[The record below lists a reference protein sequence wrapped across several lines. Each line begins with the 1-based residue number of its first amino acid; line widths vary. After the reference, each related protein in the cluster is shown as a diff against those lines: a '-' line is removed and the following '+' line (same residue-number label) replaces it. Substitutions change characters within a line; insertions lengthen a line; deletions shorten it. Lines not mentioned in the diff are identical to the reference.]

1 MTTNGPDVT
10 DQFDPNDIPVPPI
23 RTFVGQDEVMA
34 AAEDTSYLSRL
45 TENEAKQLVT
55 RSVTMTR
62 YTDMVLDMVAQDSRF
77 GYESKAEVMR
87 HAIELLIGYY
97 TDNKALLAENQGFA
111 NDVLRR
117 QHELRLDA
125 ERARVRNEFRENI
138 TTHDD
143 ELDHSR
149 KISDWAHVAHRL
161 TRYREML
168 RTCESETQRQ
178 GLREILEGS
187 VSTRGAVIDFY
198 HWTHDENRAPT
209 SAWDDDW
216 PALAEMWAE
225 FYAGAGAGE

>member
-1 MTTNGPDVT
+1 MT
-10 DQFDPNDIPVPPI
+10 FI
-23 RTFVGQDEVMA
+23 GQDVMEG
-34 AAEDTSYLSRL
+34 AEDTSYLGRL

-55 RSVTMTR
+55 RSVTLTR
-62 YTDMVLDMVAQDSRF
+62 FTDMILDLIANDSRF

-125 ERARVRNEFRENI
+125 ERARVRQDFRENI
-138 TTHDD
+138 GAHDD
-143 ELDHSR
+143 ELDRSR
-149 KISDWAHVAHRL
+149 EISDWAHIAHRL

-178 GLREILEGS
+178 GLREILASSAATRAS
-187 VSTRGAVIDFY
+187 VIAFY
-198 HWTHDENRAPT
+198 AWTHDANRVPS

-216 PALAEMWAE
+216 PKLSELWAA
-225 FYAGAGAGE
+225 FYAEVG